1 MAETLNMIELSME
14 EAINAVREELE
25 DDIYTPLFIL
35 GRMGMG
41 KTAGLKELAHKM
53 GIGYCELRLV
63 NMTETDMLGIPT
75 ITTYGQEKMVGP
87 DGKEYTQDK
96 SRTTYASNNLL
107 PMVERDGEV
116 GILAIDEI
124 TSCSDVMRAA
134 AYQLLD
140 AQRSLGNYH
149 LPPKWKC
156 VGLGNGPDDGGV
168 FNGGESALW
177 TRGGCIR
184 VTPNVE
190 AWKDYAI
197 PAGVNPTIVAYL
209 TMNPDKLH
217 VYDPDEMDG
226 ATACPRSWEN
236 LSIKLNKRES
246 RNNGRPLPREAV
258 STYASMYVGR
268 LVGST
273 FAGFYQYKASD
284 QLINPRDIVDGKALG
299 KNIRQSDPEVI
310 YITIQN
316 VIGVLRDETSKDDY
330 ELSDSNKKKLVNT
343 CKWCIDIGRQR
354 TDYGIIACRDII
366 KSLGSSVKEFIISKE
381 FREMCPEFLKFAN
394 EKSNVIS

>member
-1 MAETLNMIELSME
+1 
-14 EAINAVREELE
+14 
-25 DDIYTPLFIL
+25 
-35 GRMGMG
+35 
-41 KTAGLKELAHKM
+41 
-53 GIGYCELRLV
+53 
-63 NMTETDMLGIPT
+63 
-75 ITTYGQEKMVGP
+75 
-87 DGKEYTQDK
+87 
-96 SRTTYASNNLL
+96 
-107 PMVERDGEV
+107 
-116 GILAIDEI
+116 
-124 TSCSDVMRAA
+124 
-134 AYQLLD
+134 
-140 AQRSLGNYH
+140 
-149 LPPKWKC
+149 
-156 VGLGNGPDDGGV
+156 
-168 FNGGESALW
+168 
-177 TRGGCIR
+177 
-184 VTPNVE
+184 
-190 AWKDYAI
+190 
-197 PAGVNPTIVAYL
+197 
-209 TMNPDKLH
+209 
-217 VYDPDEMDG
+217 MDG

-284 QLINPRDIVDGKALG
+284 QLINPKDIVDGKALG

-316 VIGVLRDETSKDDY
+316 VIGVLRDETSKDAY

-381 FREMCPEFLKFAN
+381 FREMCPEFLKFAQ
-394 EKSNVIS
+394 EKSNVTG